1 MKQYNSDNFSR
12 YKKDVRASQPEGK
25 FWDEYT
31 RDELIIKFMPL
42 VEKISRN
49 FKQGDAA
56 SGVLSLSDAMQ
67 FGHVGLI
74 KAVDKIIWKQI
85 FSSKDPERT
94 LKSYIAKRVRGAI
107 RRAIDANRT
116 GMRIPEHKLNEIR
129 KNFDDEKNSQLYYN
143 SIFESIDIN
152 NEEENSFINQ
162 IEDVSEDSMKVENLS
177 KEVLNIMK
185 KCLSEKEYHVIRLSY
200 GLGCDKQSAKKIAE
214 YLDIEGVSSYVR
226 VSQLK
231 KQAIDKLKSNM
242 NYSQVADY
250 L

>member
-56 SGVLSLSDAMQ
+56 SGVLSLSDSMQ

-74 KAVDKIIWKQI
+74 KAVDKIIWNQI

-162 IEDVSEDSMKVENLS
+162 VEDVSEDSMKVENLS
-177 KEVLNIMK
+177 KEILNVMK

-200 GLGCDKQSAKKIAE
+200 GLGCDKQSAKEIAV